1 MASHGNTKGSLI
13 DSETDNEDVYT
24 FKTPS
29 NTLCWEFGNLLVDS
43 VDFPATPL
51 SAYQILKTFMLDKN
65 HNAMAVAVPGDS
77 AIAPP
82 LQPPKPS
89 QAETPQWGRPQQ
101 RPPIRENNSSVS
113 ATATIPRHNAL
124 PAMDNSQFHQSSSY
138 ESFEYPQ
145 CGGESAGRSAESM
158 TDGVS
163 SFLPG

>member
-65 HNAMAVAVPGDS
+65 HNTMAVAVPGDS

-89 QAETPQWGRPQQ
+89 QAETPQWGSPQQ

-113 ATATIPRHNAL
+113 ATATIPRTMPSLLWTIANFTNLL
-124 PAMDNSQFHQSSSY
+124 PMSPSSIPSVVERVQAGLQS
-138 ESFEYPQ
+138 P
-145 CGGESAGRSAESM
+145 
-158 TDGVS
+158 
-163 SFLPG
+163 